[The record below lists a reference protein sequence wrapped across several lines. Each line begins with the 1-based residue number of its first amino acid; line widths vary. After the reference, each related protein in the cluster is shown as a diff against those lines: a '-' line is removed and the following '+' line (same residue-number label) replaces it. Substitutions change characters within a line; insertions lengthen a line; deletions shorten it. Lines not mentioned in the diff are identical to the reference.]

1 MPPQFSQRVHSMLN
15 RHASLGAMSARA
27 AAAFA
32 TRYQGLYTSL
42 VIAGKRTAEVVL
54 QVPCCEEVLEDQG
67 VAVYDACERDMYVL
81 IIRYD

>member
-1 MPPQFSQRVHSMLN
+1 
-15 RHASLGAMSARA
+15 MSARA
-27 AAAFA
+27 AAALA
-32 TRYQGLYTSL
+32 TRYQGFYTSL
-42 VIAGKRTAEVVL
+42 MISGKETGEVVL